1 MTIHATAQNITRAD
15 VPPAS
20 ARTTQR
26 WAGRVLTAI
35 PVLFLLFD
43 GAAKLLVA
51 RPVVES
57 LAQLGYPAG
66 LTRRLGVLLLACL
79 ALYVWPR
86 TAVLGAILLTG
97 YLGGAVATHVRVG
110 TAVAS
115 HVLFP
120 AYVGLLLWGG
130 LVQRDARL
138 RVLLPVQRDAR
149 DGRRA

>member
-1 MTIHATAQNITRAD
+1 MPRYTHAAPYA
-15 VPPAS
+15 PLAS
-20 ARTTQR
+20 ARNTQR

-35 PVLFLLFD
+35 PVLLLLFD

-57 LAQLGYPAG
+57 MAQLGYPTGVARG
-66 LTRRLGVLLLACL
+66 LGVLLLACL

-110 TAVAS
+110 NPLAS

-120 AYVGLLLWGG
+120 AYVGLLRWGG
-130 LVQRDARL
+130 LVLRDARL
-138 RVLLPVQRDAR
+138 RAMLPIRRDAG